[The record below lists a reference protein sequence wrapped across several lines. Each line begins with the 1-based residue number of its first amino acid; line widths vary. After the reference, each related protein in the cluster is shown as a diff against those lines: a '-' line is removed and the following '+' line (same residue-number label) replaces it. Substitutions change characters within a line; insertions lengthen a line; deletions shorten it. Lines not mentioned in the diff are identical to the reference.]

1 MDFDLS
7 AITDSWR
14 FLLGGVG
21 VTLML
26 SALTVASSLAVGTLV
41 GLGRAYGPRSLQ
53 AVLAFYVNSMRA
65 IPVLVVLV
73 WMYFAFPLLTGISI
87 PPFWS
92 AWVSLTLHIA
102 AYVGEIVRAGVASV
116 RAGQMRAALAL
127 GMSRP
132 QLIAKV
138 ILPQALVRM
147 LPAIGSVISITI
159 KDTAI
164 AATIAV
170 PEFMNRV
177 STVAGE
183 SYQPVPVFTG
193 ALVVYFLIL
202 FPVTRLVDILY
213 GRVAHL
219 GRS

>member
-1 MDFDLS
+1 MDWDVS
-7 AITDSWR
+7 PITDSWR
-14 FLLGGVG
+14 FLLGGIG
-21 VTLML
+21 ITLAL
-26 SALTVASSLAVGTLV
+26 SGLTIASSLIVGTAI
-41 GLGRAYGPRSLQ
+41 GLGRSYGGRWLRM
-53 AVLAFYVNSMRA
+53 VLTFYIDSMRA

-73 WMYFAFPLLTGISI
+73 WVYFAGPLATGISV

-92 AWVSLTLHIA
+92 ASIALTMHIA
-102 AYVGEIVRAGVASV
+102 AYVAEIVRAGIASV
-116 RAGQMRAALAL
+116 RPGQMRAALAL

-132 QLIAKV
+132 QMVAKV

-147 LPAIGSVISITI
+147 LPAIGSIISITI

-183 SYQPVPVFTG
+183 SYQPVPVFTA
-193 ALVVYFLIL
+193 ALIVYFLML
-202 FPVTRLVDILY
+202 FPATRLVDM
-213 GRVAHL
+213 
-219 GRS
+219 